1 MGPCSIPLAF
11 SLPAPIADY
20 LHWWIAGIVIVVGL
34 FVFGWQDLVRLRFRR
49 VWAISSVSFAE
60 SIRRKVLWVTPL
72 GILGVIV
79 VALLQHPVDQQE
91 AIRQTIKFCLFASGT
106 LVTITAI
113 ILACTNLPREIENRV
128 IFTIVT
134 KPTTRLEI
142 VLGKTLGFVRV
153 SGLIVLIMGLFSFV
167 FLEIQNAQLSR
178 QVEERLQTETD
189 PGTKRALQGYHEAG
203 LLSTLSLDQAVNFQ
217 VYDHYWKGEGPQWI
231 TGGEGY
237 SYLVPFEPSKDQ
249 QALLEAA
256 AEDPPRALVLVINT
270 MHLKRNVPTK
280 EDLNNIEARRLP
292 MEGQTLGPALPG
304 QSNQAKPIPQLSVE
318 IMDAERT
325 PLVPAS
331 QINGGQLT
339 TVRQEP
345 SPDANPYLF
354 ATPLS
359 AENIRAIL
367 DARKFYVATEPQTP
381 AVEYEVTPTPT
392 VLLAVQP
399 SDGKELGRID
409 ASGLP
414 RFASRVGRYGM
425 QIVGSPK
432 GEGSVADFRFEHA
445 TVHPGPDDKVSIRF
459 RGGIVRSG
467 DYDPNQPWSIVQLQ
481 VYNRDTKQMSDWIPF
496 HPETN
501 RDIPVAVSAEYMRGG
516 NFDVFLRGMD
526 NGQWIGMSPT
536 SIQLVSAAHSFV
548 VNLVKSLLLL
558 WLFSVLV
565 VVIAIFTSTFLSWPI
580 AIVLTLVI
588 LLGHWGVEQLGDALN
603 PGVGRSVAQDLG
615 FSRDA
620 GRSIVISKSV
630 DSLAKM
636 LTAVSTVLPDV
647 SKFPVM
653 DDITRGVSIPP
664 RHLLE
669 SLGVLAY
676 YALPML
682 VLSFIILKN
691 KEVAP

>member
-11 SLPAPIADY
+11 SLPAPIANY
-20 LHWWIAGIVIVVGL
+20 LHWWLAGIIIVIGL
-34 FVFGWQDLVRLRFRR
+34 FVLGWQDLVRLRFQR

-72 GILGVIV
+72 GILGVIA

-106 LVTITAI
+106 LVTLTAI

-142 VLGKTLGFVRV
+142 VLGKVVGFVRV
-153 SGLIVLIMGLFSFV
+153 SGLIVLIMGLFTFV

-178 QVEERLQTETD
+178 QVNERLQTETD
-189 PGTKRALQGYHEAG
+189 QGTRRALQGYHEAG
-203 LLSTLSLDQAVNFQ
+203 LLSTLSLDQPVDFQ
-217 VYDHYWKGEGPQWI
+217 IYNHYWTGEGPQWI

-237 SYLVPFEPSKDQ
+237 AYLVPFELTSEQ
-249 QALLEAA
+249 QTLFDAA
-256 AEDPPRALVLVINT
+256 AEDPPRAQVFVINT
-270 MHLKRNVPTK
+270 MHLKRNVPNA
-280 EDLNNIEARRLP
+280 EDIKNIQMRQLP
-292 MEGQTLGPALPG
+292 MEGQTLGPAIPG
-304 QSNQAKPIPQLSVE
+304 QSNQAKPLPQLSVE
-318 IMDAERT
+318 IRDAHQE
-325 PLVPAS
+325 PLIPAR

-339 TVRQEP
+339 TAP
-345 SPDANPYLF
+345 KPNPDGTYTI

-359 AENIRAIL
+359 AENIRALL
-367 DARKFYVATEPQTP
+367 DAGKFYVATEPQTP
-381 AVEYEVTPTPT
+381 SVEYEITTKPT
-392 VLLAVQP
+392 VLFVRQP
-399 SDGKELGRID
+399 GKPDVTIAPTGN
-409 ASGLP
+409 P
-414 RFASRVGRYGM
+414 RFSSHPGRYGM
-425 QIVGSPK
+425 QIMGSPK
-432 GEGSVADFRFEHA
+432 GDGSVADFRFDHV
-445 TVHPGPDDKVSIRF
+445 TVHPGPDNRVSIRF

-467 DYDPNQPWSIVQLQ
+467 DYDPNQPWSVVQLQ
-481 VYNRDTKQMSDWIPF
+481 VYNRDTKQTSEWIPF

-501 RDIPVAVSAEYMRGG
+501 RDITVAASADYVRGG
-516 NFDVFLRGMD
+516 NFDVFVRGMD
-526 NGQWIGMSPT
+526 SGQWIGFSPT
-536 SIQLVSAAHSFV
+536 SVQLVSAAHSFI

-558 WLFSVLV
+558 WLFSILV

-615 FSRDA
+615 FSRDP
-620 GRSIVISKSV
+620 GKSHVISASV

-636 LTAVSTVLPDV
+636 LTAVSTVLPDL

-669 SLGVLAY
+669 SLAVLAY

-682 VLSFIILKN
+682 VLSFVILKN

>member
-1 MGPCSIPLAF
+1 MAPCSTPLAF

-20 LHWWIAGIVIVVGL
+20 LHWWIAGIVVLVGL
-34 FVFGWQDLVRLRFRR
+34 FLLGWQDLARLRIRR

-72 GILGVIV
+72 GILGVIA

-142 VLGKTLGFVRV
+142 VLGKVVGFVRV
-153 SGLIVLIMGLFSFV
+153 SGVIVLIMGLFTFV
-167 FLEIQNAQLSR
+167 FLEIQNRQLSH
-178 QVEERLQTETD
+178 QVDERLQSETD
-189 PGTKRALQGYHEAG
+189 AGVRRTLQGYREAG
-203 LLSTLSLDQAVNFQ
+203 LLSTLSLEQPADFEIYN
-217 VYDHYWKGEGPQWI
+217 HYWTGEGPQRI
-231 TGGEGY
+231 NGGEGY
-237 SYLVPFEPSKDQ
+237 AYFVPFEPTREQ
-249 QALLEAA
+249 QALFEAA
-256 AEDPPRALVLVINT
+256 AEDPPRAQVLVINT
-270 MHLKRNVPTK
+270 VRLERNTPTK
-280 EDLNNIEARRLP
+280 EDLSNIEARHLP
-292 MEGQTLGPALPG
+292 MEGQTLGPATPG
-304 QSNQAKPIPQLSVE
+304 QDNQARPVPQLEVDLR
-318 IMDAERT
+318 DAERT

-331 QINGGQLT
+331 QINGGKLT
-339 TVRQEP
+339 SAPPKPNSDGT
-345 SPDANPYLF
+345 YTI

-359 AENIRAIL
+359 PENVRAIL
-367 DARKFYVATEPQTP
+367 DSRKFYVATEPQTP
-381 AVEYEVTPTPT
+381 SVVYQITTTPT
-392 VLLAVQP
+392 VLLVAQP
-399 SDGKELGRID
+399 GQAPVRID
-409 ASGLP
+409 ASGNP
-414 RFASRVGRYGM
+414 RFASHPGRYGM

-432 GEGSVADFRFEHA
+432 GDGSVADFRFDNVI
-445 TVHPGPDDKVSIRF
+445 VHPGQDDRVSVRF

-467 DYDPNQPWSIVQLQ
+467 DYDPNQPWSIVELQ
-481 VYNRDTKQMSDWIPF
+481 VYNRDTKTASEWIPF

-501 RDIPVAVSAEYMRGG
+501 RDIPVAVSAEYVKGG
-516 NFDVFLRGMD
+516 NFDVFVRGMD
-526 NGQWIGMSPT
+526 NGQWIGMSP
-536 SIQLVSAAHSFV
+536 SSVQLVSAAHSFI

-558 WLFSVLV
+558 WLFSILV

-620 GRSIVISKSV
+620 AKSQVISTSV

-636 LTAVSTVLPDV
+636 LTAISTVLPDL

-669 SLGVLAY
+669 SLAVLVY

-682 VLSFIILKN
+682 VLSFLILKN

>member
-1 MGPCSIPLAF
+1 MAPCSSIPLAF
-11 SLPAPIADY
+11 SLPAPIANY
-20 LHWWIAGIVIVVGL
+20 LQWWIAGIVVVLGL
-34 FVFGWQDLVRLRFRR
+34 FVFGWRDLTRLRLGR

-72 GILGVIV
+72 GILGVIA

-113 ILACTNLPREIENRV
+113 ILACTNLPREIESRV

-142 VLGKTLGFVRV
+142 VLGKVVGFIRV
-153 SGLIVLIMGLFSFV
+153 SGVIVLIMGLFSFI
-167 FLEIQNAQLSR
+167 FLEVQNAQLSR
-178 QVEERLQTETD
+178 QVDERLQTEND
-189 PGTKRALQGYHEAG
+189 PGIKRTLQGYHEAG
-203 LLSTLSLDQAVNFQ
+203 LLSTLSLDQPVDFQ
-217 VYDHYWKGEGPQWI
+217 IYNHYWNGEGPQWI
-231 TGGEGY
+231 TGGDGY
-237 SYLVPFEPSKDQ
+237 GYLVPFELNPEH
-249 QALLEAA
+249 QALFEAA
-256 AEDPPRALVLVINT
+256 AEDPPRAVVFVINT
-270 MHLKRNVPTK
+270 MHLQRNVPTK
-280 EDLNNIEARRLP
+280 EDLNNIEMRRLP

-304 QSNQAKPIPQLSVE
+304 QSNQAKPLPQVSVAFRDAQQAEFIPARQV
-318 IMDAERT
+318 
-325 PLVPAS
+325 
-331 QINGGQLT
+331 NGGELT
-339 TVRQEP
+339 TAIKP
-345 SPDANPYLF
+345 SPDGNYTI

-359 AENIRAIL
+359 GENIRALL
-367 DARKFYVATEPQTP
+367 DAGKFFVATEPQTP
-381 AVEYEVTPTPT
+381 SVQYEVTTRPT
-392 VLLAVQP
+392 VLLVQQP
-399 SDGKELGRID
+399 GKQPVTIQPTGN
-409 ASGLP
+409 P
-414 RFASRVGRYGM
+414 RFFSHPGRYGM

-432 GEGSVADFRFEHA
+432 GDGSVADFRFDHV
-445 TVHPGPDDKVSIRF
+445 TVHPGPDNRVSIRF

-467 DYDPNQPWSIVQLQ
+467 DYDPNQPWSIVELQ
-481 VYNRDTKQMSDWIPF
+481 VYNRDTKKASEWVQF

-501 RDIPVAVSAEYMRGG
+501 RDIPVAVSADFVQGG
-516 NFDVFLRGMD
+516 NFDVFVRGMD

-536 SIQLVSAAHSFV
+536 SVQLVSAAHSFV

-558 WLFSVLV
+558 WLFSILV

-620 GRSIVISKSV
+620 AKSQVISTSV

-636 LTAVSTVLPDV
+636 LTAISTVLPDL

-664 RHLLE
+664 RHLLD
-669 SLGVLAY
+669 SLAVLLY

-682 VLSFIILKN
+682 VLSFVILKN